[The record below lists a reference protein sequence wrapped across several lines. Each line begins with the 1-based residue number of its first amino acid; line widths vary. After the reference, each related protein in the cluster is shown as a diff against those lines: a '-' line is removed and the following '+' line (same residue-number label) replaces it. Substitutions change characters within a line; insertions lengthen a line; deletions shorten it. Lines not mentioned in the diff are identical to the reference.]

1 MKRGFEVKFHFLNSA
16 VIFGALCSVIYLIIL
31 NEQALQSRN
40 TLETSRHLLESELTV
55 VGCGGWFSPFFRE
68 KNIKYKEKKLL
79 RKDFPQLAMQTWL
92 VYSLSQSLRE
102 VLP

>member
-31 NEQALQSRN
+31 NAQALHSRK

-55 VGCGGWFSPFFRE
+55 VWCGG
-68 KNIKYKEKKLL
+68 
-79 RKDFPQLAMQTWL
+79 
-92 VYSLSQSLRE
+92 
-102 VLP
+102 

>member
-31 NEQALQSRN
+31 NTQALHSRK

-55 VGCGGWFSPFFRE
+55 VGCGG
-68 KNIKYKEKKLL
+68 
-79 RKDFPQLAMQTWL
+79 
-92 VYSLSQSLRE
+92 
-102 VLP
+102 